1 MSEGRSKHFP
11 GSPGT
16 CEERSPPLTQLDPP
30 ANWYPDPDR
39 SGGLRYWDGAGW
51 TGHRLPPAIPGYAP
65 FDAWGRPSW
74 KGAQIGR
81 PATGPGALA
90 EPGHRLAARLLDVL
104 VVLPVFVLMLVIT
117 LLIAA
122 PHFGPIFPTAST
134 DQSNGAVPFP
144 GIFWIYLTVFAT
156 ALGTGLVLL
165 AYETVA
171 VAKYGQ
177 TLGMA
182 WLHIRPVR
190 ISGAALSWG
199 RSFGRAAI
207 YWLSWFVGWIGLLD
221 PLWCLWDDRRQCLH
235 DKVVDSIVINDL
247 VSGTGPSEASD
258 PA

>member
-1 MSEGRSKHFP
+1 VNA
-11 GSPGT
+11 
-16 CEERSPPLTQLDPP
+16 P
-30 ANWYPDPDR
+30 ANWYPDPDGG
-39 SGGLRYWDGAGW
+39 GGLRYWNGADW
-51 TGHRLPPAIPGYAP
+51 TGHRLAPAIPRYAP
-65 FDAWGRPSW
+65 YDAWGRPSW

-104 VVLPVFVLMLVIT
+104 VVLPVFVVLLVIT

-122 PHFGPIFPTAST
+122 PHFGPIFPTVST
-134 DQSNGAVPFP
+134 NESNGAVPLP
-144 GIFWIYLTVFAT
+144 GFIWVYLTVFAS
-156 ALGTGLVLL
+156 ALVTGLVLV

-171 VAKYGQ
+171 VAKYGH

-190 ISGAALSWG
+190 ISGATLGWR

-235 DKVVDSIVINDL
+235 DKVVDSIVINDQ
-247 VSGTGPSEASD
+247 VSEAGAGGPSE